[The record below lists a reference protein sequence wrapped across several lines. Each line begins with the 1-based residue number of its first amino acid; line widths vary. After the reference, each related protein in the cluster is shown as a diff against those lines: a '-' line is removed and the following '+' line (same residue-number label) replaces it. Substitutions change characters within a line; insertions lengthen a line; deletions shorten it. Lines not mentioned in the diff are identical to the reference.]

1 MENLGKM
8 FVKLVFSTL
17 KLSPQFKNFSQNNAN
32 NTKSKGKV
40 SHTNYINFP
49 VFRFAVSTCHI
60 NDDEY
65 RKALNISINLIWKKN
80 YALNPSIYFQIYDS
94 KSPSEDLIIKKLLPP
109 LKKS

>member
-49 VFRFAVSTCHI
+49 VFKFPVSTCHI

-65 RKALNISINLIWKKN
+65 RKALNTSINLIWKKN